1 MATIG
6 VRRESLS
13 PADLGRGFEAVHLG
27 HLASHENH
35 IVDVARRSA
44 GRLAHVHGY
53 VDAAAQLFEQP
64 GGELL
69 IDQVVLGQ
77 QRPAAGEGLERAGGR
92 RSQGGAQFDQGA
104 GGDERLRS
112 PIERARA
119 RAAAPLQQA

>member
-1 MATIG
+1 MHT
-6 VRRESLS
+6 
-13 PADLGRGFEAVHLG
+13 
-27 HLASHENH
+27 
-35 IVDVARRSA
+35 
-44 GRLAHVHGY
+44 VHGY

-104 GGDERLRS
+104 GGDERLRES
-112 PIERARA
+112 HRARPEHA
-119 RAAAPLQQA
+119 QQRRLQQA